1 MSQRKRNSSWCQIV
15 EGFVG
20 ARVGLELRFIQCAL
34 SAQRYLLMSYVPE
47 FFNTWLDTGY
57 WIRRQAAGFL
67 FVISVYRGFHRSGL
81 LWKRFQTEEI
91 AVLRS
96 GSVVLDVVDK
106 RDKRFFGV
114 SLFRPR
120 TSSAACVASLLRK
133 RYGKKETTE
142 WINQRID

>member
-1 MSQRKRNSSWCQIV
+1 
-15 EGFVG
+15 
-20 ARVGLELRFIQCAL
+20 
-34 SAQRYLLMSYVPE
+34 MSYVPE

-120 TSSAACVASLLRK
+120 TSSHGRFAYDILALIFTRQNNKLS
-133 RYGKKETTE
+133 
-142 WINQRID
+142 